1 MKKILFSLFICL
13 SIGTHPVT
21 AQYFGRNK
29 PYYGKFDFKVNN
41 TEHFEIYEYLN
52 NPEKVRELA
61 AAAEMWYKMHQQVLK
76 DTIKTKNPMLIYNDH
91 PGFQQTNAIQ
101 GDISVGTGG
110 VTEALRNRVI
120 FPIAAT
126 NQQTNHVMGHELV
139 HAFQY
144 NMILAGDSTGLQNLN
159 NLPLWMVEGLA
170 EYLSIGR
177 IDPHTAM
184 WMRDA
189 VMNDDVPRFK
199 DLDNY
204 AKYFPYRW
212 GQAYWAFI
220 TGIYGDEVI
229 PTLFM
234 NTAKLGLKKAT
245 LLTLGV
251 SDDTLSTVWQ
261 KTLKD
266 YYGKWVTAKETPL
279 GKKLLSEDNSGEL
292 NISPSLSNNGKY
304 VIFLTEKSVFSTDLY
319 LADARSGKILRKVV
333 SSTKDGHID
342 QYNYI
347 ESAGTWS
354 PDDTKFAYDVHQGGR
369 SVLVIQD
376 VFKGSSKRKLSFD
389 NVPAFSNPSWSPDG
403 KHIVVSGL
411 VNGQTDLYLLDIR
424 TGKAKQLT
432 NDRYSEI
439 LPSWSVDGRYL
450 IYSTDYLSHQRGRIN
465 GKWTMNLAVMDMT
478 TNSVENIDI
487 FPGADNMNPLM
498 DNKGDIWFLSD
509 HDGFRNMYKYETNT
523 QKVLRLTQLKTGISG
538 ITPYAPAIS
547 IADNRDRILYTYY
560 NKGKY
565 IIYSAQSTD
574 FKAEEIKKLSEINQT
589 AAALPPFVPSQRDIV
604 NQNIR
609 LMERNYLGLQTTKIT
624 TAPYKSKF
632 KLSYIGG
639 GAGAGVMTG
648 NNTFGNAVGLAGGIE
663 MLFDD
668 ILGNNQLYSGI
679 SMNGDI
685 ANAGGQLTY
694 VNRSKRLGWG
704 VGVSHIPYITRGDYQ
719 YPTLTT
725 LKLKNGDSIQAY
737 KEVLTLDRVFQE
749 RINLFSFYPFSST
762 VRLEGGAAFEYYSSR
777 TNNYI
782 SYYTLNG
789 SPIAEQRVKGPKGP
803 SFKIATT
810 NVALVGDNSYFGVT
824 APLAGWRYRVGVERY
839 FNDYNYTSLLL
850 DGRRYLRFSPF
861 TLALR
866 GIGYGRFGGNGNDIS
881 PLYLGNSWFIRG
893 YESQDLYSRNPAFFN
908 RLVGS
913 KIGVANIEL
922 RLPFTGPRKLSLIS
936 SKFLLTD
943 LNLFFDAGVAFF
955 NSKDLER
962 PSEFT
967 GFKHKPISSAGISLR
982 INVLG
987 ALILEPYYAFPI
999 SFPKEDRKWVFGLN
1013 FLPGW

>member
-1 MKKILFSLFICL
+1 MFIFFSLQMGNL
-13 SIGTHPVT
+13 Q

-29 PYYGKFDFKVNN
+29 SSYGKFDFKVNK

-61 AAAEMWYKMHQQVLK
+61 AAAELWYKMHQQVLN
-76 DTIKTKNPMLIYNDH
+76 DTIQDLNPMLIYNDH

-120 FPIAAT
+120 FPIAPT

-144 NMILAGDSTGLQNLN
+144 NLILKGDSTGLQNLN

-189 VMNDDVPRFK
+189 VMHNDVPRFK

-220 TGIYGDEVI
+220 TGIYGDEII
-229 PTLFM
+229 PELFL

-245 LLTLGV
+245 LVTLGV
-251 SDDTLSTVWQ
+251 SDDTLSNAWQ
-261 KTLKD
+261 KTIKD
-266 YYGKWVTAKETPL
+266 YYGQWLTASKETPI
-279 GKKLLSEDNSGEL
+279 GKKLLSEDNSGDL
-292 NISPSLSNNGKY
+292 NISPTLSNSGKY
-304 VIFLTEKSVFSTDLY
+304 VIFLSEKSILSIDLY
-319 LADARSGKILRKVV
+319 LADAKTGKIIRKVA

-342 QYNYI
+342 QYNFI
-347 ESAGTWS
+347 ESSGTWS
-354 PDDTKFAYDVHQGGR
+354 PDDKKFAYDVHQGGR

-389 NVPAFSNPSWSPDG
+389 NVPSFSNPAWSPDG
-403 KHIVVSGL
+403 KNIVVSGL

-432 NDRYSEI
+432 NDCYSEI
-439 LPSWSVDGRYL
+439 LPSWSANGRYL
-450 IYSTDYLSHQRGRIN
+450 IFSTDNISMQRGRIN
-465 GKWTMNLAVMDMT
+465 GKWTMNIAIMDMT
-478 TNSVENIDI
+478 NGTTENIDI
-487 FPGADNMNPLM
+487 FPGADNMNPQM

-509 HDGFRNMYKYETNT
+509 QDGFRNMYKYEISTK
-523 QKVLRLTQLKTGISG
+523 KVFRMTQLKTGISG
-538 ITPYAPAIS
+538 ITQYAPAIS
-547 IADNRDRILYTYY
+547 IADSRDRILYTYY
-560 NKGKY
+560 SKGKY
-565 IIYSAQSTD
+565 TIYSAQSTD
-574 FKAEEIKKLSEINQT
+574 FQAEEIVKTGEINQLP
-589 AAALPPFVPSQRDIV
+589 AALPPFVPGKKDIV
-604 NQNIR
+604 NRNIR
-609 LMERNYLGLQTTKIT
+609 LMESNYTLLKNTKVVSE
-624 TAPYKSKF
+624 PYNSKF
-632 KLSYIGG
+632 QLSYIGG

-668 ILGNNQLYSGI
+668 ILGNNQIYTGI
-679 SMNGDI
+679 SMNGEV
-685 ANAGGQLTY
+685 ANAAGQVTY
-694 VNRSKRLGWG
+694 VNRTKRLGWG
-704 VGVSHIPYITRGDYQ
+704 LGLSHIPYITRSDYQ
-719 YPTLTT
+719 YPTLVN
-725 LKLKNGDSIQAY
+725 LKLSNGDSIQAY
-737 KEVLTLDRVFQE
+737 KEVLSLERVFQE
-749 RINLFSFYPFSST
+749 RANLFSFYPFSSA
-762 VRLEGGAAFEYYSSR
+762 VRVEGGASFEYYSNRS
-777 TNNYI
+777 TDYI
-782 SYYTLNG
+782 TYYTLSG
-789 SPIAEQRVKGPKGP
+789 LPIAEQRVKGPKGP
-803 SFKIATT
+803 SFKISSA
-810 NVALVGDNSYFGVT
+810 NMALVGDNSYFGVT
-824 APLAGWRYRVGVERY
+824 APLTGWRYRLGVEQY
-839 FNDYNYTSLLL
+839 FNDFNYTSVLV

-866 GIGYGRFGGNGNDIS
+866 GLAYGRLGGNGNQIS
-881 PLYLGNSWFIRG
+881 PLYIGNPWFIRG
-893 YESQDLYSRNPAFFN
+893 YESQNLYSSNPAFFN

-913 KIGVANIEL
+913 KIGIANVEL
-922 RLPFTGPRKLSLIS
+922 RLPFTGPRKLALIS

-943 LNLFFDAGVAFF
+943 INLFYDAGVAFF
-955 NSKDLER
+955 NTKDLEN
-962 PSEFT
+962 PSVFT
-967 GFKHKPISSAGISLR
+967 GAKHTPISSAGISLR
-982 INVLG
+982 LNLFG
-987 ALILEPYYAFPI
+987 ALIIEPYYAFPI